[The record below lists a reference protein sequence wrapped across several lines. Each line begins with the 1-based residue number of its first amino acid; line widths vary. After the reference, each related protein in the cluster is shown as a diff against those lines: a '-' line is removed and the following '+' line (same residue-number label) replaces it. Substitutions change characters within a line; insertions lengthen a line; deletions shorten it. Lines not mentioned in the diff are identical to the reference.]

1 MMYWYC
7 HRTSIGPISIT
18 ATSTGITRLDFSDG
32 QVTDGAANEEA
43 SLIREAFSQVESY
56 LVGNLRKFDL
66 PLEMHGT
73 DFQKEVWN
81 ALLSIPYGTTA
92 SYKDVAL
99 MIGNSKAVRAVGMAN
114 NRNPIAII
122 VPCHRVI
129 GSDGSLVGYAGGM
142 ERKRILLEL
151 ESPQGK
157 LF

>member
-1 MMYWYC
+1 M
-7 HRTSIGPISIT
+7 P
-18 ATSTGITRLDFSDG
+18 
-32 QVTDGAANEEA
+32 DGAVNEEA

-56 LVGNLRKFDL
+56 LAGNLKKFDL

-73 DFQKEVWN
+73 NFQLEVWN
-81 ALLSIPYGTTA
+81 ALLSIPYGSTA

-99 MIGNSKAVRAVGMAN
+99 MTGNSKAVRAVGMAN

-142 ERKRILLEL
+142 ELKRTLLEI
-151 ESPQGK
+151 ESPQGV

>member
-1 MMYWYC
+1 M
-7 HRTSIGPISIT
+7 
-18 ATSTGITRLDFSDG
+18 
-32 QVTDGAANEEA
+32 
-43 SLIREAFSQVESY
+43 QVESY
-56 LVGNLRKFDL
+56 LAGNLKKFDL

-73 DFQKEVWN
+73 NFQLEVWN

-142 ERKRILLEL
+142 ELKRTLLEI
-151 ESPQGK
+151 ESPQGV

>member
-1 MMYWYC
+1 M
-7 HRTSIGPISIT
+7 P
-18 ATSTGITRLDFSDG
+18 AEA
-32 QVTDGAANEEA
+32 VNEEA

-56 LVGNLRKFDL
+56 LSRRLKKFDV

-81 ALLSIPYGTTA
+81 ALLSIPYGSTA

-99 MIGNSKAVRAVGMAN
+99 MTGNSKAMRAVGMAN

-129 GSDGSLVGYAGGM
+129 GSDGSLVGYAGGV
-142 ERKRILLEL
+142 ELKRTLLEI

>member
-1 MMYWYC
+1 
-7 HRTSIGPISIT
+7 
-18 ATSTGITRLDFSDG
+18 
-32 QVTDGAANEEA
+32 
-43 SLIREAFSQVESY
+43 
-56 LVGNLRKFDL
+56 
-66 PLEMHGT
+66 MHST
-73 DFQKEVWN
+73 DFQLEVWN

-92 SYKDVAL
+92 SYKDIAL

-142 ERKRILLEL
+142 ELKRTLLEI

>member
-1 MMYWYC
+1 MYWYC
-7 HRTSIGPISIT
+7 HRTLIGPISIT
-18 ATSTGITRLDFSDG
+18 ATSTGIIRLDFSG
-32 QVTDGAANEEA
+32 GPMPAEAVNEEA

-56 LVGNLRKFDL
+56 LSRRLKKFDV

-81 ALLSIPYGTTA
+81 ALLSIPYGSTA

-99 MIGNSKAVRAVGMAN
+99 MTGNSKAMRAVGMAN

-129 GSDGSLVGYAGGM
+129 GSDGSLVGYAGGV
-142 ERKRILLEL
+142 ELKRTLLEI

>member
-1 MMYWYC
+1 M
-7 HRTSIGPISIT
+7 P
-18 ATSTGITRLDFSDG
+18 
-32 QVTDGAANEEA
+32 DGAVNEEA
-43 SLIREAFSQVESY
+43 SLMREAFSQVESY
-56 LVGNLRKFDL
+56 LAGNLKMFDL

-73 DFQKEVWN
+73 DFQIEVWN
-81 ALLSIPYGTTA
+81 ALLTIPYGSTA

-142 ERKRILLEL
+142 ELKRTLLEI

>member
-7 HRTSIGPISIT
+7 HRTVIGPISIT

-32 QVTDGAANEEA
+32 PVTDGAANEEA

-56 LVGNLRKFDL
+56 LAGNLKKFDL

-81 ALLSIPYGTTA
+81 ALLSIPYGSTA

-99 MIGNSKAVRAVGMAN
+99 MIGNIKAVRAVGMAN

>member
-1 MMYWYC
+1 M
-7 HRTSIGPISIT
+7 GEE
-18 ATSTGITRLDFSDG
+18 A
-32 QVTDGAANEEA
+32 VNEEA
-43 SLIREAFSQVESY
+43 PLIREAFSQVESY
-56 LVGNLRKFDL
+56 LSGRLKKFDL

-142 ERKRILLEL
+142 ELKRTLLEI
-151 ESPQGK
+151 ENPQGK